1 VPKFLGVQTVYPIDA
16 RRIEGTHEEK
26 LEQLDEAIQELLDIK
41 VLECGAGCTN
51 LRFIAV
57 PHPKPHGGV
66 MVAVILGLLMLL
78 VWILGVHP
86 GTW

>member
-1 VPKFLGVQTVYPIDA
+1 VPKFLGAQAVYTIDA
-16 RRIEGTHEEK
+16 RRIEGRRDEK

-41 VLECGAGCTN
+41 MLECAADNPN
-51 LRFIAV
+51 LRFIAA
-57 PHPKPHGGV
+57 PRPKPHGGV

-78 VWILGVHP
+78 VWMLGVHP